1 MYSILSFKVR
11 RQLTY
16 LLTTILFTLLAVP
29 SMAQQRIIVSDTT
42 SYEIHF
48 RWDKSK
54 LDTTYLGNDR
64 TFRTLAQDIDSIGVN
79 KIDSVVIVSQSSPE
93 GPYYYNQNLS
103 ARRAATMR
111 GYMERRHPDVKDRL
125 TVNPDGESWEQLRH
139 YIALDKKLSPGTKRR
154 LYNIIN
160 DRSVPIEVK
169 KRRLSKDV
177 AYRYLYRKYY
187 PVIRNSRIQVV
198 YQKLN
203 FEKYGPMSLPE
214 PTFHKQAPKA
224 NIEPLKVVA
233 RRLFTPDTVMLF
245 ACKTNLLYDAVTALN
260 FELEMPIG
268 NHWSL
273 AVEDVFPWW
282 ETGNKYCFQ
291 MWEMGA
297 EARYWFRNNKYKAQK
312 LQGHF
317 LGLYSMSSKFD
328 FQNDYDI
335 CYQGEYWSAGLT
347 YGYSMKLTRHLN
359 MEFSLSLGYLSS
371 SYRHYYPADDY
382 GLLWRDKSK
391 MGRINYIG
399 PTKVKVALVWPIRIP
414 YKKKGGVL

>member
-1 MYSILSFKVR
+1 MLA
-11 RQLTY
+11 
-16 LLTTILFTLLAVP
+16 LLAVP
-29 SMAQQRIIVSDTT
+29 SMAQQRIIISDTT

-48 RWDKSK
+48 RWDKSR
-54 LDTTYLGNDR
+54 LDTNYLGNDR
-64 TFRTLAQDIDSIGVN
+64 TFKTLAQDIDSIGVN

-111 GYMERRHPDVKDRL
+111 GYMERRHPEVRDRL

-160 DRSVPIEVK
+160 DRSVPIEIK
-169 KRRLSKDV
+169 KRRLSNDV
-177 AYRYLYRKYY
+177 AYRYLYKKYY
-187 PVIRNSRIQVV
+187 PIIRNSRIQVV

-203 FEKYGPMSLPE
+203 FEKYGPMQLPE

-224 NIEPLKVVA
+224 NIEPLKVIA
-233 RRLFTPDTVMLF
+233 RQLFTPDTVMLF

-268 NHWSL
+268 NHWSV

-282 ETGNKYCFQ
+282 ETGNKYCLQ
-291 MWEMGA
+291 MWEIGA
-297 EARYWFRNNKYKAQK
+297 EARYWFRNNKYYAQK

-317 LGLYSMSSKFD
+317 LGLYGMSSKFD

-359 MEFSLSLGYLSS
+359 MEFSLSVGYLSS

-391 MGRINYIG
+391 VGRISYIG